1 MEVYRERYVIR
12 YSLHIARSSDKGS
25 FPSSQFTI
33 DDLREEG
40 KMGKAI
46 LKRNDLYKSPI
57 KKD

>member
-33 DDLREEG
+33 DDLSGDPIRDA
-40 KMGKAI
+40 KA
-46 LKRNDLYKSPI
+46 
-57 KKD
+57 